1 MEIKEVVEAWQKG
14 ELTGEAAMCVIH
26 NILYPGVIDQ
36 EDIDWAL
43 SNCGGREPRPGSG
56 FKPHELQN
64 ILRWKIGSQFKRQHD
79 RDVCYNTLREE
90 HEDCEWTIND
100 QTSIINNI
108 NNSSFSSNLMDS

>member
-1 MEIKEVVEAWQKG
+1 MFPFRQESKTTPREITNMEIKEVVEAWQKG

-56 FKPHELQN
+56 FKPHEL
-64 ILRWKIGSQFKRQHD
+64 
-79 RDVCYNTLREE
+79 
-90 HEDCEWTIND
+90 
-100 QTSIINNI
+100 
-108 NNSSFSSNLMDS
+108 